1 MTRIVLGR
9 VAGPFGVRG
18 WVKVASFTEP
28 PTQILDY
35 PRWRA
40 EAANGEALELQPV
53 EGRVHGKGLVVRLAG
68 VDDRNAAVA
77 LGRPELWVERAELPA
92 LSPGEHYRADLIGYE
107 VVNLQGVHLGRVDG
121 FLDLPA
127 NPVMVVAGE
136 RERWVPVGPG
146 QLLKVD
152 AAAGRITVDWDAEF

>member
-1 MTRIVLGR
+1 VTRVVLGR

-28 PTQILDY
+28 REQILEY

-40 EAANGEALELQPV
+40 ERADGTARELRPA
-53 EGRVHGKGLVVRLAG
+53 EGRIHGKGLVVRLEG
-68 VDDRNAAVA
+68 VDDRDAAVA

-92 LSPGEHYRADLIGYE
+92 LARGEHYRADLLGYE
-107 VVNLQGVHLGRVDG
+107 VRNLQGVHLGRVDR
-121 FLDLPA
+121 FLDFPA

-136 RERWVPVGPG
+136 RERWLPVGPG

-152 AAAGRITVDWDAEF
+152 TTARRITVDWDPEF